1 MAPLPTESRIFAD
14 RYRRELK
21 RREAAFANRI
31 SPGTNTWSDA
41 VFSFF
46 ESIDKAGSPIKRA
59 SLIHKLT
66 DYLNE
71 NVHEGAHFLLDCG
84 GAKRSAGLM
93 FATLSAGE
101 HPLVGIEEEGVNIRQ
116 HFVMSQRNGAISAM
130 SGTDIAYVS
139 RHAIGRLHERGC
151 DLTDMK
157 ATCALACV
165 GIIGLL
171 TRGCSKHIDGQM
183 SLVYDDT
190 LITGS
195 LKHAL
200 KNVNGDGREINGT
213 FYDVRTALP
222 TYDYQNQAVI
232 DQGVQAS
239 HAVAGWLDNRTI
251 SRKANNKL
259 GETIPFLPRRDDDY
273 TFQHAVMDQRSNK
286 P

>member
-21 RREAAFANRI
+21 RREADFSNRI
-31 SPGTNTWSDA
+31 APGTTNWSDA
-41 VFSFF
+41 VYAFF
-46 ESIDKAGSPIKRA
+46 ERIDKAGSPIKRA

-66 DYLNE
+66 SHLNDH
-71 NVHEGAHFLLDCG
+71 VDEGAHFILDCG
-84 GAKRSAGLM
+84 GRNRSAGLM

-101 HPLVGIEEEGVNIRQ
+101 HPLAGIEEEGVNIRQ

-130 SGTDIAYVS
+130 SGTDIAYIS
-139 RHAIGRLHERGC
+139 RHAIGRLHERGL

-165 GIIGLL
+165 GIVGLL
-171 TRGCSKHIDGQM
+171 TRGCIKHIDGQM
-183 SLVYDDT
+183 SLVYNDT

-200 KNVNGDGREINGT
+200 RDVSGDRGKREINGT

-222 TYDYQNQAVI
+222 TEDYQNQEVI

-239 HAVAGWLDNRTI
+239 LAVANWLDDRTI
-251 SRKANNKL
+251 SRTANNKL
-259 GETIPFLPRRDDDY
+259 GETIPFLPHRHDY
-273 TFQHAVMDQRSNK
+273 TFQHAVRDQRSTS
-286 P
+286 